1 IRKGCPDLKAEAGNG
16 SNDPNPLTL
25 RQSRRSETPS
35 GTRSSRASTAERM
48 SAERVESSF
57 AVFLTASAIVYTA
70 RWNRAW
76 FAGFAASLASQ
87 STTWA
92 RTGGTVTTSP
102 EPDRL
107 AGSARGAA
115 VLGGSDLGFNTASEG
130 VDTCACPEE
139 ESLKVRTGSLSSF
152 ADFLGPAANTLLGTS
167 GWLATS
173 VEGGSS
179 RVAMAWRWAC
189 STASA
194 RLSAASRSGVGTGA
208 TGPDIDSVPDPFSGT
223 GATTVPDPFSGTG
236 SNRGISGCAA
246 AGDDSGAVPSASL
259 WNGERRQP
267 AETAMRATQASTMA
281 VCRASRPRDIEQPSD
296 SKAEILQ
303 PLVPDDTGPTT

>member
-1 IRKGCPDLKAEAGNG
+1 MRKGCPARKPEAGIG

-25 RQSRRSETPS
+25 RQSRSSETQS
-35 GTRSSRASTAERM
+35 GTRSSSASTAERM

-57 AVFLTASAIVYTA
+57 AEFLTASAIVFTA

-87 STTWA
+87 SSTWA
-92 RTGGTVTTSP
+92 RTGGTVATSP
-102 EPDRL
+102 EPDCL
-107 AGSARGAA
+107 AGSETGAV
-115 VLGGSDLGFNTASEG
+115 VLGGSDLDLDPASGG
-130 VDTCACPEE
+130 VDTDDCP

-152 ADFLGPAANTLLGTS
+152 ADFLVPAAITLLGIS
-167 GWLATS
+167 GWLATA
-173 VEGGSS
+173 VEAGSS
-179 RVAMAWRWAC
+179 RVAIAWRWSS

-194 RLSAASRSGVGTGA
+194 CLSAASRSGVGTGA
-208 TGPDIDSVPDPFSGT
+208 TGPDIDSFPDRFSET
-223 GATTVPDPFSGTG
+223 GATTVPDRFSGTG
-236 SNRGISGCAA
+236 SDWGISGCAA

>member
-1 IRKGCPDLKAEAGNG
+1 MRTGCPALKEEDGNG

-25 RQSRRSETPS
+25 RQSRRSETPN

-57 AVFLTASAIVYTA
+57 AAFLTASAIVFTA

-92 RTGGTVTTSP
+92 RAGGTVATSP
-102 EPDRL
+102 ETDRL
-107 AGSARGAA
+107 AGSARGA
-115 VLGGSDLGFNTASEG
+115 VVFGGSDLDFDPASGG
-130 VDTCACPEE
+130 VDPGACP

-152 ADFLGPAANTLLGTS
+152 ADVLVPAAITLQGIS
-167 GWLATS
+167 GWLATAL
-173 VEGGSS
+173 EDGSS
-179 RVAMAWRWAC
+179 RAATAWRWVC

-194 RLSAASRSGVGTGA
+194 CLSAASRSGVGAGA
-208 TGPDIDSVPDPFSGT
+208 TGPIIDSVPGPFSGAT
-223 GATTVPDPFSGTG
+223 GATTVPGWFSGTG
-236 SNRGISGCAA
+236 SNWGISGCAP

-267 AETAMRATQASTMA
+267 AETVMRATQASTTA
-281 VCRASRPRDIEQPSD
+281 VCRDSRPRDIEQPSD

-303 PLVPDDTGPTT
+303 PRVPDNTGPTT

>member
-1 IRKGCPDLKAEAGNG
+1 MRTGCPALKAETDNG
-16 SNDPNPLTL
+16 SNDPNPFTL

-35 GTRSSRASTAERM
+35 GTRSSRTSTAERM
-48 SAERVESSF
+48 SAERVGSSF
-57 AVFLTASAIVYTA
+57 AEFLTASAIVFTA
-70 RWNRAW
+70 RWNKAW

-87 STTWA
+87 SSTWAA
-92 RTGGTVTTSP
+92 RTGGSVAMSP
-102 EPDRL
+102 EPDCL
-107 AGSARGAA
+107 AGSETGTV
-115 VLGGSDLGFNTASEG
+115 VLGGSDLDLDPASGG
-130 VDTCACPEE
+130 VDTDACP

-152 ADFLGPAANTLLGTS
+152 AEFLVPAAITLLGIS

-173 VEGGSS
+173 VEAGSS
-179 RVAMAWRWAC
+179 RVAIAWRWSS

-194 RLSAASRSGVGTGA
+194 CLSAASRSGVGTGA
-208 TGPDIDSVPDPFSGT
+208 TGPDIDSFPDRFSET
-223 GATTVPDPFSGTG
+223 GATTVPDRFSGTG
-236 SNRGISGCAA
+236 SDWGISGCAA

-267 AETAMRATQASTMA
+267 AETAMRATDASTMA

-303 PLVPDDTGPTT
+303 PRDPDNTRPTT